1 MVHTVS
7 ALFYLFMVGKSID
20 YLTTIRKI
28 LDIPPWGILGIL
40 CKMREVFLAGGQVAS
55 REEFAGSKMNG
66 EY

>member
-7 ALFYLFMVGKSID
+7 ALFYLFMGGKSID

-40 CKMREVFLAGGQVAS
+40 CKIEVVFLRGGQVAS